1 MNIQISRFTKSRVPV
16 PLLGLAVL
24 AGLAM
29 ELTAVRASAADP
41 PVKAAAAKS
50 TEELVTSAAERDAR
64 APEDRQLEGAWDVV
78 ITTTPQPPFAGPFRI
93 LRTVTSVGV
102 TDAYA
107 FPSITPTQATGASP
121 LVNSSGHGDWGV
133 LDHGLYS
140 VTVKYFQLNPIK
152 LDVLDTVGTVRENI
166 RMAPDGNSYSSV
178 FETTV
183 ALPNGVTIITNQGR
197 TQATRITVKPLLYL
211 P

>member
-1 MNIQISRFTKSRVPV
+1 MKISTERLTSSTVPAS
-16 PLLGLAVL
+16 LLGVVVL
-24 AGLAM
+24 VGLATA
-29 ELTAVRASAADP
+29 LTAVRASAADP
-41 PVKAAAAKS
+41 PIKAAKNQ
-50 TEELVTSAAERDAR
+50 EELLTSAAERDAR
-64 APEDRQLEGAWDVV
+64 SPEDRQLEGAWDVV
-78 ITTTPQPPFAGPFRI
+78 ITTTPTPPFAGPFRI

-107 FPSITPTQATGASP
+107 FPSITPTQATGGSP

-152 LDVLDTVGTVRENI
+152 QDVLDTVGTVRENI

-183 ALPNGVTIITNQGR
+183 ALPNGTTIITNQGR